1 MIREA
6 RGRRIINNKTERYH
20 HQLVEDG
27 MARWMYLCG
36 ALAAACLGG
45 GPEKCP
51 SALPFLIKTLT
62 TTLYTINTRVQQGGD
77 DTGGWGAKGGETGE
91 ICGLR

>member
-6 RGRRIINNKTERYH
+6 RGRRIIIIKKERSLSVSGEWYGA
-20 HQLVEDG
+20 LDVS
-27 MARWMYLCG
+27 MC

-62 TTLYTINTRVQQGGD
+62 TTLYTIYRVQQGD
-77 DTGGWGAKGGETGE
+77 DTGELGRRAA
-91 ICGLR
+91 RRVRYAV